1 MALMFDHERRLTPTW
16 KLTPE
21 GDPALHYLCS
31 LCRAASQRVLTE
43 VRARCVRCTADVAQ
57 QAIAEL
63 RLRKADRR
71 LGCRRPHQ
79 SLASV
84 GVAALVR
91 LIVAAGD
98 RMGTSVWV
106 EAITTL
112 HNCAAETRPVCASPA
127 FRAREPVLTCQM
139 STERH
144 PMRTVRLLTSQ
155 PSCKGQHCS
164 MQFCKPQQVWKET

>member
-1 MALMFDHERRLTPTW
+1 MLAI
-16 KLTPE
+16 
-21 GDPALHYLCS
+21 S
-31 LCRAASQRVLTE
+31 LKPL
-43 VRARCVRCTADVAQ
+43 AQ
-57 QAIAEL
+57 LWCHVIHG
-63 RLRKADRR
+63 K

-112 HNCAAETRPVCASPA
+112 HNCAAETRPV
-127 FRAREPVLTCQM
+127 
-139 STERH
+139 
-144 PMRTVRLLTSQ
+144 
-155 PSCKGQHCS
+155 G
-164 MQFCKPQQVWKET
+164 